1 MAQVKERVSST
12 RTARK
17 QSNIVVK
24 SVDNSADDLDN
35 LIGTDDY
42 SLRVLKKIINM
53 LKKNDITKIS
63 QLRKMYNVYG
73 ETYTI
78 DKLCEL
84 RLIGQKMAEE
94 ILTRAICYTY
104 PKGYIP
110 NSGTVNELP
119 SWFTEGADTV
129 ERDNSQIKM
138 LTGISMEDLERLCE
152 EDTNNAEDDSD
163 PIREDELN
171 TLFLNM
177 IFDLFE
183 DDSFISPERVKKED
197 RADFGES
204 LPDIIEHDF
213 EQVNL
218 LYDNNKIMISKDFCY
233 NLFEEKLGNVKTL
246 LKLNTGEKWFYII
259 DHCEGIYRNR
269 KNGINYSWSKLYNIF
284 GYKTKTNYIE
294 INISTAEAVLNRKL
308 NVLNSNEIE
317 SIANSITGK
326 KKTVSYSEM
335 EKILTEN
342 DTVETSYYLIPLS
355 CTKDLD
361 GTYTFNFKVIDIED
375 RFNFNTFK
383 SSNGT
388 YVFDRSNKEDGD
400 LLLPKGFDDN
410 QYDEIH
416 KIIIEFLSK

>member
-1 MAQVKERVSST
+1 MFYICVK
-12 RTARK
+12 
-17 QSNIVVK
+17 
-24 SVDNSADDLDN
+24 
-35 LIGTDDY
+35 
-42 SLRVLKKIINM
+42 
-53 LKKNDITKIS
+53 
-63 QLRKMYNVYG
+63 
-73 ETYTI
+73 
-78 DKLCEL
+78 
-84 RLIGQKMAEE
+84 
-94 ILTRAICYTY
+94 LTVQYATCLLY
-104 PKGYIP
+104 
-110 NSGTVNELP
+110 
-119 SWFTEGADTV
+119 
-129 ERDNSQIKM
+129 
-138 LTGISMEDLERLCE
+138 
-152 EDTNNAEDDSD
+152 
-163 PIREDELN
+163 N